1 MLLVLHRM
9 PLLWRTMART
19 LIAKVTVRMA
29 FRASSTL
36 VVVHS
41 RRSESSLKGLL
52 LRVRMQHRIMLVA
65 IMLIPMALHGQSLL
79 MSYARVVCGV
89 RVGPSRRGWTT
100 MLLVGFR
107 SLFGIRKPLPS
118 WWTFVRV
125 REHADVGSVRT
136 VADTVSAL
144 RPPRILLLQ
153 NLLLRE
159 IPGIVAICRSAV
171 A

>member
-1 MLLVLHRM
+1 MV
-9 PLLWRTMART
+9 
-19 LIAKVTVRMA
+19 
-29 FRASSTL
+29 
-36 VVVHS
+36 
-41 RRSESSLKGLL
+41 
-52 LRVRMQHRIMLVA
+52 
-65 IMLIPMALHGQSLL
+65 
-79 MSYARVVCGV
+79 
-89 RVGPSRRGWTT
+89 
-100 MLLVGFR
+100 LVGFR
-107 SLFGIRKPLPS
+107 SLIGIRKPLPS

-159 IPGIVAICRSAV
+159 IPGIVAKCRSAV

>member
-1 MLLVLHRM
+1 MV
-9 PLLWRTMART
+9 RT

-52 LRVRMQHRIMLVA
+52 LRVRMQHRIMLVP
-65 IMLIPMALHGQSLL
+65 IMLISMALHGQSLL

-89 RVGPSRRGWTT
+89 RVGPSRREWTT
-100 MLLVGFR
+100 LMLVDFRTLV
-107 SLFGIRKPLPS
+107 GIRKSGPS
-118 WWTFVRV
+118 WWNIVRV
-125 REHADVGSVRT
+125 LQHADVWSVRT
-136 VADTVSAL
+136 IADTVSAL